1 MSYYM
6 AKIEAKQ
13 SANVSR
19 IIKVLGSFLMINV
32 TIDVNTPPLKN
43 KSKIPKQLQNLNSGS
58 CSDIIPMT
66 TFGDY

>member
-32 TIDVNTPPLKN
+32 TIDVNTPPLNN
-43 KSKIPKQLQNLNSGS
+43 KSKFLNNSK
-58 CSDIIPMT
+58 I
-66 TFGDY
+66 

>member
-1 MSYYM
+1 M

-32 TIDVNTPPLKN
+32 TIDVNTPPLK
-43 KSKIPKQLQNLNSGS
+43 KQEQIPKQLQNLNSGS

-66 TFGDY
+66 KFGDY